1 MTNRLH
7 LVVIFLSIMLSS
19 AFKLALPK
27 YLHRIAHTATT
38 TIKPDLQS
46 LAAIQLAH
54 LKNIPFE
61 NLDVVCNMNI
71 SMNPS
76 DVQEKLVHNRRGG
89 YCFEQNT
96 LFLESIKSVGFQAR
110 PILARVRYNRPPE
123 AQTPYTHMV
132 IIVDIEGHRYLVDVG
147 FGGIQCV
154 CPLSIDQ
161 IGIEQTAPDGMFRI
175 VQNDTDHDNITM
187 QWKLQGN
194 WIDMYKFRDVEAL
207 TCDMQVVTNK

>member
-1 MTNRLH
+1 
-7 LVVIFLSIMLSS
+7 MLSAAAS
-19 AFKLALPK
+19 VSKLALPK
-27 YLHRIAHTATT
+27 YLQRIGMAATT

-54 LKNIPFE
+54 LKTIPFE

-71 SMNPS
+71 SMDPS
-76 DVQEKLVHNRRGG
+76 DVQEKLVNKKRGG

-96 LFLESIKSVGFQAR
+96 LFLESVRCIGYQAR
-110 PILARVRYNRPPE
+110 PVLARVRYNRPPE
-123 AQTPYTHMV
+123 IQTPYTHMV
-132 IIVDIEGHRYLVDVG
+132 IIVDMGGRRYLVDVG

-161 IGIEQTAPDGMFRI
+161 IDVEQTAPDGIFRI
-175 VQNDTDHDNITM
+175 TQNDNDYDNMTM
-187 QWKLQGN
+187 QWKMQGN

-207 TCDMQVVTNK
+207 PCDMQVARTMFAD